1 MLGLRPPI
9 CGLPRRPSYQQRKTS
24 PGWRCVKL
32 WTGAFG
38 HLGHSRANLLPAI
51 EHVTYGLDTVSP
63 QPRLSKLAAT
73 QPAATA
79 DSSASNVTAA
89 LKALERLEGMSA
101 TDSMDSFYSDMA
113 DDDPAPFSGSSTG
126 SQERSSTAYAYNK
139 SNYEVLRLDAAGRTR
154 KFFVRRRDL
163 LREYRMQPRDLR
175 RIDPTIDFTKTSPSI
190 TIKENVLLLCLGG
203 VRAIVT
209 AEKALL
215 FEPASAA
222 SQRFMDTIV
231 PHLEAKADQHNN
243 HQVSGSSS
251 NGSSS
256 RSNKLGGGGLGS
268 NLSHGGGG
276 GGGGIGMR
284 RLDSQTRA
292 IAAASH
298 TEYMARFYAKDR
310 RTGLRAP
317 PFELEVLEGALIV
330 ATGRLDAEMVA
341 VTRRV
346 GELLSLLPGDINPV
360 SLEELRR
367 VKGALV
373 ELENKADTLRNMLEE
388 LMDDEDELRELNLS
402 SRPRREERKR
412 QRERERLERELERAR
427 ELKEELEE
435 RLEEDEEGGSQRPG
449 NSSSHSTSSGP
460 GGNPGA
466 GGRLGHRAPAH
477 YIDASGEGYASWTGG
492 LQLLPPLDL
501 AQTPSSSP
509 SPASALPSNGLLL
522 PPREAGGMEA
532 GAEGQQGPAGGWS
545 EGEGPRSPPTG
556 QGRIAELRAK
566 YDRDRLAGLRSKF
579 SWSRAPGGSAGG
591 PLGVAAGGQQGD
603 GGREMGQAGTG
614 LMPGPGQ
621 GLRGLGL
628 QPGAASQQVQDVV
641 ANGEAGGLQ
650 GHWRQ
655 GEGSRGGDKMA
666 ERAERL
672 ERWRM
677 ARASNDGNDGDWISR
692 LEQQLEGS
700 EEDIQEAQEALE
712 EMVEA
717 EEEEQE
723 VEEVEDLLEYYLQ
736 RASAVQSE
744 AERLLAGARDLEESI
759 GVSLSARRY
768 EVNRLEL
775 TLSIGSF
782 AAAIGAM
789 IAGIFGMNMKS
800 MLEMSVASFWG
811 ISGAI
816 VVGCIGVFV
825 AIMRYTRKKR
835 IL

>member
-9 CGLPRRPSYQQRKTS
+9 CGLPRRPSYQQRNTS

-51 EHVTYGLDTVSP
+51 EHVTYGLDTVST

-243 HQVSGSSS
+243 HPVSGSSS

-268 NLSHGGGG
+268 NLSHGGG

-449 NSSSHSTSSGP
+449 NSSSSHSTSSGP

-466 GGRLGHRAPAH
+466 GGRLGHRGSAPGSGHVTQWERHHSHTQHGHSHTQHGHSYLGHKHQHHHSHRSRSRADPGFEPLPPLNYLQPQQSGQQWGGTSPNGSNGEGNGAVTGQPALTSLAPAH

-677 ARASNDGNDGDWISR
+677 ARASNDGNDGDWIR
-692 LEQQLEGS
+692 
-700 EEDIQEAQEALE
+700 
-712 EMVEA
+712 
-717 EEEEQE
+717 
-723 VEEVEDLLEYYLQ
+723 
-736 RASAVQSE
+736 
-744 AERLLAGARDLEESI
+744 
-759 GVSLSARRY
+759 
-768 EVNRLEL
+768 
-775 TLSIGSF
+775 
-782 AAAIGAM
+782 
-789 IAGIFGMNMKS
+789 
-800 MLEMSVASFWG
+800 
-811 ISGAI
+811 
-816 VVGCIGVFV
+816 
-825 AIMRYTRKKR
+825 
-835 IL
+835 